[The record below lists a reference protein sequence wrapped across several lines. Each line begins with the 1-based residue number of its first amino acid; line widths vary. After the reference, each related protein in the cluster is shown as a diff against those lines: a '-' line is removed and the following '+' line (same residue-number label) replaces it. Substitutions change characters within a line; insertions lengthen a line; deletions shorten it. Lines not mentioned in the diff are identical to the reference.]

1 MNISQPIASAIGS
14 VDFDFLTPAE
24 IKAISVKKIDNPTTL
39 DPNSLR
45 PLPGGLYDPA
55 LGAWSDHI
63 CTTCN
68 LAQPHCPG
76 HVGHIDLPTPV
87 YHPVFMDQV
96 LRLLRAQCQYCFRFK
111 MRRADLNLV
120 ACKLRLLQYG
130 LIDAANY
137 VEDINNESTDIEL
150 EGDDADAD
158 DKNATVERIIR
169 LRETFTERELRGS
182 KITSADLRNGKHEG
196 ASEARR
202 IVLKNFLR
210 DMTKG
215 RICNTCQ
222 AISPSFR
229 KDRFVKIFEKP
240 LSAKDSIKM
249 AQTTMKRKDAIL
261 AIRQQKEA
269 AAKRKP
275 DYDSD
280 EGIADVDVRS
290 SDGEDT
296 MDHDE
301 INDANEE
308 DEEDEETDA
317 DELDENGDVVM
328 RDPSTKKS
336 AKTKKQSDN
345 DHQRYVTSTEVHAR
359 LQMLFEKEQDLM
371 TLVYNAR
378 PYGKKLPADNFF
390 LQTIL
395 VPPNK
400 FRPAAVKG
408 DGAMAEAEQNS
419 LYVQIL
425 NSCLRIAQLHKE
437 IQQGSISTSYRQRG
451 INDMFEASTQ
461 LQDCVNSL
469 IDRDRN
475 PIRGAAG
482 KRNEE
487 GIKQKLEKKEG
498 LFRKNMMGKRV
509 NYAAR
514 SVISPD
520 PNIETSEIGV
530 PPVFA
535 KKLTYPEPVTSHNFR
550 EMQQAVINGVDKWPG
565 AAAIENENGQI
576 VNLERKSVEE
586 RVALANQLLAPSS
599 HSYSGMKGKKVHRH
613 LGNGDVVL
621 MNRQPTLH
629 KPSIMGHRARVL
641 PGEKTIRMHY
651 ANCNTYNA
659 DFDGDEMNMHFPQN
673 ELARA
678 EALKIADTDHQYLSA
693 TAGKPLRGLIQ
704 DHLSVSVALCNKDTF
719 FDKGSY
725 HQLVYNA
732 LRPES
737 GHITAERLE
746 LLPPAIFKPARRW
759 TGKQV
764 ITTILKNIRP
774 VGCGDLWLTGKTS
787 IKDKPWGNFPEE
799 GEVLFNDGEFI
810 TGILDKSQLGPS
822 AGGFIHS
829 IHEIWGP
836 EAAARLLSCM
846 GRLLTRYLNM
856 RAFTCGMDDLR
867 LTPEGEKMR
876 KDVLKGADG
885 IGLKVAAN
893 HVSLGDQ
900 PDIHDTTPILLERL
914 EGVFRDGK
922 QQEDLERM
930 VNSSCGDLST
940 AITKT
945 CLPAGLTKQFPKN
958 QMQSMTISGAKGSPV
973 NANLISC
980 NLGQQTLEGRRVPI
994 MVSGK
999 TLPCFQPFE
1008 THIRAGGYI
1017 VQRFL
1022 TGIRPQEY
1030 YFHHMAGREGLIDTA
1045 VKTSRSGYLQR
1056 CLIKGME
1063 GLKVAYDTSVRDSDG
1078 SMVQFLYGEDG
1089 LDITKQKF
1097 LNDFGF
1103 VIHNQT
1109 SQVHQLGISERG
1121 WDQQVYESK
1130 EYAQK
1135 HQKRAVKQAKAA
1147 DPKGLDPI
1155 QAELNPNRHAFA
1167 TSEKFY
1173 QKVSDYIKTNKEGL
1187 IREKGDKSAKITASK
1202 SLVPRKYAE
1211 KIFHS
1216 KYLSS
1221 LVEPG
1226 EAVGIVAG
1234 QSVGEPSTQMTLN
1247 TFHLAGHSAKNVTL
1261 GIPRLR
1267 ELLMTASD
1275 HISTPSMT
1283 LLLHPE
1289 LSQENGEI
1297 FAKSISMLPLGH
1309 VMNEVTVKERA
1320 GRGVGHRLAKMFDV
1334 RMQFFPAKEYES
1346 TYAIKKADVMSAVE
1360 VKLLPLLARMVKKE
1374 IKAKEDKEH
1383 RAAVPEIGTKSGT
1396 VDVAPSGAER
1406 ARDEDEDEDDELDDD
1421 ATNDKQRANRA
1432 QAVSYGD
1439 NDDDDD
1445 AIQRRLA
1452 REASPEDEEEPED
1465 EGFGGS
1471 PHPSDEDD
1479 DDDDGAAHKD
1489 KRKDLNRSRE
1499 ARVKER
1505 TDVVSRFACD
1515 ESDGEWCDFTLEY
1528 EADMPKVLMLNM
1540 VQDAVKKALIQQI
1553 PGIRTCVYVADEEIA
1568 DIATGQKT
1576 KRNVI
1581 HTDGVNLEAM
1591 QKYGDFINPNNIKT
1605 NDVAAVLRMYGV
1617 EAARQSIIL
1626 ELFGV
1631 FDGHGISVDNRHLN
1645 LIGDYMT
1652 RNGGFTPFNRNGLKG
1667 NVSPFTKM
1675 SFETT
1680 LSFLK
1685 DAVLDGD
1692 WDDLNTPSGR
1702 IVMGRLGKIG
1712 TGAFDVLT
1720 KVHPKNGK
1728 NLLG

>member
-1 MNISQPIASAIGS
+1 MNISKPISSAIDS

-24 IKAISVKKIDNPTTL
+24 IRAISVKKIENPTTF
-39 DPNSLR
+39 DSLLN
-45 PLPGGLYDPA
+45 PIPAGLYDPA
-55 LGAWSDHI
+55 LGSWGDSI

-68 LAQPHCPG
+68 LPSPNCPG
-76 HVGHIDLPTPV
+76 HAGHIELPIPV
-87 YHPVFMDQV
+87 YHPVFLDQI
-96 LRLLRAQCQYCFRFK
+96 LRLLRAQCQYCFRFR

-120 ACKLRLLQYG
+120 ACKLRLLQVG
-130 LIDAANY
+130 LIEAANHLD
-137 VEDINNESTDIEL
+137 DIGPDSTDIEV
-150 EGDDADAD
+150 DDEEANNSSDEKDAVIN
-158 DKNATVERIIR
+158 KIIR
-169 LRETFTERELRGS
+169 MRETYTKRELRNHQIAAS
-182 KITSADLRNGKHEG
+182 DIRYGKHEG

-202 IVLKNFLR
+202 QVIKDFLR
-210 DMTKG
+210 DITKG
-215 RICNTCQ
+215 RVCNTCS

-240 LSAKDSIKM
+240 LSNKDLAKM
-249 AQTTMKRKDAIL
+249 AQGKHKRKDAMV
-261 AIRQQKEA
+261 IRQRARAE
-269 AAKRKP
+269 AAKRKH

-280 EGIADVDVRS
+280 EGIADVDLPS
-290 SDGEDT
+290 SDNGEDED
-296 MDHDE
+296 DHDTE
-301 INDANEE
+301 EE
-308 DEEDEETDA
+308 DEGSGE
-317 DELDENGDVVM
+317 ELDENGDVVM
-328 RDPSTKKS
+328 AGAGANKSRKKP
-336 AKTKKQSDN
+336 DN
-345 DHQRYVTSTEVHAR
+345 DKASQRYVSSTEVHAR
-359 LQMLFEKEQDLM
+359 LQLLFEKEQEILS
-371 TLVYNAR
+371 LVYNSR
-378 PYGKKLPADNFF
+378 PNGKRLPADNFF
-390 LQTIL
+390 LQTVL
-395 VPPNK
+395 VPPNRY
-400 FRPAAVKG
+400 RPEAKQG
-408 DGAMAEAEQNS
+408 DGAIAEAQQNS
-419 LYVQIL
+419 LYKQIL
-425 NSCLRIAQLHKE
+425 NACARIAELHKE
-437 IQQGSISTSYRQRG
+437 ISRGSNPDAPVSARKHG
-451 INDMFEASTQ
+451 ITEMYEACVQ
-461 LQDCVNSL
+461 LQDSVNSL

-482 KRNEE
+482 KRNED

-565 AAAIENENGQI
+565 AAAIENENGQV
-576 VNLERKSVEE
+576 VNLKNKSVED

-599 HSYSGMKGKKVHRH
+599 HNYTGMGGKKVHRH

-673 ELARA
+673 ELARV

-704 DHLSVSVALCNKDTF
+704 DHLSVSVSLCNKDTF
-719 FDKGSY
+719 FDKGAY
-725 HQLVYNA
+725 HQLVYSA

-737 GHITAERLE
+737 GHISSERLE
-746 LLPPAIFKPARRW
+746 LLPPAILKPVKRW

-764 ITTILKNIRP
+764 ITTILKNMRP
-774 VGCGDLWLTGKTS
+774 VGCGDLWLTGLTS
-787 IKDKPWGNFPEE
+787 IKKDPWGKFKEE
-799 GEVLFNDGEFI
+799 GEVLFMDGELI

-822 AGGFIHS
+822 AGGFIHA
-829 IHEIWGP
+829 IHETWGP
-836 EAAARLLSCM
+836 EVAARLLSSM

-867 LTPEGEKMR
+867 LT
-876 KDVLKGADG
+876 ADG
-885 IGLKVAAN
+885 ERKRKEVLAGAGHIGLEAAAK
-893 HVSLGDQ
+893 HVSLGDR
-900 PDIHDTTPILLERL
+900 PDIGSTSPVLLERL
-914 EGVFRDGK
+914 EGVFRDGSK
-922 QQEDLERM
+922 QEDLELM
-930 VNSSCGDLST
+930 VNAGCHQLSSEVT
-940 AITKT
+940 RA
-945 CLPAGLTKQFPKN
+945 CLPVGLEKQFPKN
-958 QMQSMTISGAKGSPV
+958 HMQLMTISGAKGSPV

-980 NLGQQTLEGRRVPI
+980 NLGQQVLEGRRVPI

-999 TLPCFQPFE
+999 TLPCFRPFE

-1017 VQRFL
+1017 VNRFL

-1063 GLKVAYDTSVRDSDG
+1063 GLRVSYDTSVRDSDG

-1089 LDITKQKF
+1089 LDITKQKY
-1097 LNDFGF
+1097 LNDFEF
-1103 VIHNQT
+1103 VLRNQT
-1109 SQVHQLGISERG
+1109 SEVHQLGIAERG
-1121 WDQQVYESK
+1121 WDQEVYESK
-1130 EYAQK
+1130 DYAQK
-1135 HQKRAVKQAKAA
+1135 YQKRATKQASAN

-1155 QAELNPNRHAFA
+1155 QAELNPNRHAFS

-1173 QKVSDYIKTNKEGL
+1173 KKVTDYVKKNQHGL
-1187 IREKGDKSAKITASK
+1187 IKEKGEKVNKFASK
-1202 SLVPRKYAE
+1202 VVVPRKYAE

-1267 ELLMTASD
+1267 EILMTASD

-1289 LSQENGEI
+1289 LSEAEGET
-1297 FAKSISMLPLGH
+1297 FAKAISVLPIAH
-1309 VMNEVTVKERA
+1309 VLDQVTVKERV
-1320 GRGVGHRLAKMFDV
+1320 GRGVGYRLAKMFDV
-1334 RMQFFPAKEYES
+1334 RLEFFSAEEYKK
-1346 TYAIKKADVMSAVE
+1346 TYAITTSDVLRTVE
-1360 VKLLPLLARMVKKE
+1360 IKLLPLLERLVKKE
-1374 IKAKEDKEH
+1374 IKAKQEKES
-1383 RAAVPEIGTKSGT
+1383 AALPEVGAKTGVVET
-1396 VDVAPSGAER
+1396 APANPESMP
-1406 ARDEDEDEDDELDDD
+1406 RDEDDDDDDEDGDGD
-1421 ATNDKQRANRA
+1421 ATNAKQRANRS
-1432 QAVSYGD
+1432 QAVSYGA
-1439 NDDDDD
+1439 NDDEDDE
-1445 AIQRRLA
+1445 IQKRLE
-1452 REASPEDEEEPED
+1452 REASPEDDEEHED

-1471 PHPSDEDD
+1471 PPPSGDEDD
-1479 DDDDGAAHKD
+1479 GTDPDDKTTGRDV
-1489 KRKDLNRSRE
+1489 NRSRE
-1499 ARVKER
+1499 GRVKDR
-1505 TDVVSRFACD
+1505 TPVVSRFECD
-1515 ESDGEWCDFTLEY
+1515 EAQGEWVDFTLEY
-1528 EADMPKVLMLNM
+1528 DSNIPKVLMLSI
-1540 VQDAVKKALIQQI
+1540 VQEAVRKALIQQI
-1553 PGIRTCVYVADEEIA
+1553 PGIRSCVYVADEKVRDA
-1568 DIATGQKT
+1568 RTGEEVS
-1576 KRNVI
+1576 RAVI

-1591 QKYGDFINPNNIKT
+1591 QKYGDFIDPNSIKT
-1605 NDVAAVLRMYGV
+1605 NDIASVLRVYGV

-1626 ELFGV
+1626 ELGGV
-1631 FDGHGISVDNRHLN
+1631 FEGHSISVDKRHLN

-1685 DAVLDGD
+1685 DALLDGD
-1692 WDDLNTPSGR
+1692 WDDLATPSGR

-1720 KVHPKNGK
+1720 KLHVTSKMGS
-1728 NLLG
+1728 

>member
-1 MNISQPIASAIGS
+1 MNISQPISSNIDS

-24 IKAISVKKIDNPTTL
+24 IKAISVKRIENPTTF
-39 DPNSLR
+39 DSLLN
-45 PLPGGLYDPA
+45 PVPGGLYDPA
-55 LGAWSDHI
+55 LGAWGDQI

-68 LAQPHCPG
+68 LAQPNCPG
-76 HVGHIDLPTPV
+76 HVGHIDLPVPV
-87 YHPVFMDQV
+87 YHPVFMDQI
-96 LRLLRAQCQYCFRFK
+96 LRLLRAQCQYCFRFR
-111 MRRADLNLV
+111 MSRTDLSLV
-120 ACKLRLLQYG
+120 ACKLRLLQFG

-137 VEDINNESTDIEL
+137 LDDITPESTDIEL
-150 EGDDADAD
+150 DDENQSDGEEGSAAD
-158 DKNATVERIIR
+158 KLVR
-169 LRETFTERELRGS
+169 LRESYTQTTLKRHRLGTAQIR
-182 KITSADLRNGKHEG
+182 KGKHEG

-202 IVLKNFLR
+202 QVLKDFFK

-215 RICNTCQ
+215 RGCATCQ

-240 LSAKDSIKM
+240 LSAKDQAKM
-249 AQTTMKRKDAIL
+249 ALRNMEHKDAL
-261 AIRQQKEA
+261 AIRRRPKA
-269 AAKRKP
+269 DSAKKR
-275 DYDSD
+275 SFETD
-280 EGIADVDVRS
+280 EGIADIDLAS
-290 SDGEDT
+290 SEEEAGQE
-296 MDHDE
+296 
-301 INDANEE
+301 NNE
-308 DEEDEETDA
+308 DEEGEDEGEG
-317 DELDENGDVVM
+317 DELDENGDVIM
-328 RDPSTKKS
+328 SGADGATKKS
-336 AKTKKQSDN
+336 SKSKKDAAAKAP
-345 DHQRYVTSTEVHAR
+345 QRYVNSMEVQAR
-359 LQMLFEKEQDLM
+359 LQLLFEKEQAIM
-371 TLVYNAR
+371 SLVYNSR
-378 PYGKKLPADNFF
+378 PLGKKLPADNFF
-390 LQTIL
+390 IQTVL

-400 FRPAAVKG
+400 YRPEARQG
-408 DGAMAEAEQNS
+408 DGAIAEAQQNS
-419 LYVQIL
+419 LYKQIL
-425 NSCLRIAQLHKE
+425 ASCAKIAQIHNE
-437 IQQGSISTSYRQRG
+437 ISQHGADPDSTARKRDISE
-451 INDMFEASTQ
+451 MHEACVQ

-482 KRNEE
+482 KRNED

-576 VNLERKSVEE
+576 INLKNKSVED

-599 HSYSGMKGKKVHRH
+599 PEFAGMKGKKVHRH

-678 EALKIADTDHQYLSA
+678 EALQIADTDHQYLSA

-719 FDKGSY
+719 FDKGAY

-737 GHITAERLE
+737 GHIATERLE
-746 LLPPAIFKPARRW
+746 LVPPAILKPAKRW

-764 ITTILKNIRP
+764 ITTILKNMKP
-774 VGCGDLWLTGKTS
+774 AGAGDLWLAGKS
-787 IKDKPWGNFPEE
+787 QVKASAWGKFVEE
-799 GEVLFNDGEFI
+799 GDVLFNDGEFI
-810 TGILDKSQLGPS
+810 SGILDKSQLGPS
-822 AGGFIHS
+822 SGGFIHS

-836 EAAARLLSCM
+836 EVASKLLSCL

-856 RAFTCGMDDLR
+856 RAFSCGMDDLR
-867 LTPEGEKMR
+867 LTPEGEKIR
-876 KDVLKGADG
+876 KQKLQTAST
-885 IGLKVAAN
+885 IGLEVAAKY
-893 HVSLGDQ
+893 VSLGDR
-900 PDIHDTTPILLERL
+900 PDITSTDNLLLERL
-914 EGVFRDGK
+914 EEVMRDDSK
-922 QQEDLERM
+922 QEDLDRM
-930 VNSSCGDLST
+930 MNARSGDLSGDVST
-940 AITKT
+940 SI
-945 CLPAGLTKQFPKN
+945 LPSGLEKQFPKN
-958 QMQSMTISGAKGSPV
+958 QMQSMTTSGAKGSSV
-973 NANLISC
+973 NANLISS
-980 NLGQQTLEGRRVPI
+980 NLGQQVLEGRRVPL

-999 TLPCFQPFE
+999 SLPCFRPFE
-1008 THIRAGGYI
+1008 TSVRAGGYI

-1063 GLKVAYDTSVRDSDG
+1063 GLKVGYDSSVRDADG

-1089 LDITKQKF
+1089 IDITKQKY
-1097 LNDFGF
+1097 LNEFGF
-1103 VIHNQT
+1103 VLRNQT
-1109 SQVHQLGISERG
+1109 SQVDRLGIAERG
-1121 WDQQVYESK
+1121 WDQDIYESK
-1130 EYAQK
+1130 DFAQK
-1135 HQKRAVKQAKAA
+1135 YQKKAVKHAKAN

-1155 QAELNPNRHAFA
+1155 FTELNPGRHAFA

-1173 QKVSDYIKTNKEGL
+1173 ENVSNYIKSNEDGL
-1187 IREKGDKSAKITASK
+1187 IKEKGDKK
-1202 SLVPRKYAE
+1202 SGAALIPRKYAE

-1267 ELLMTASD
+1267 EVLMTASD

-1283 LLLHPE
+1283 LILNEE
-1289 LSQENGEI
+1289 LSEADGET
-1297 FAKSISMLPLGH
+1297 FAKAISILPLSH
-1309 VMNEVTVKERA
+1309 VLSQATVKERV
-1320 GRGVGHRLAKMFDV
+1320 GKGIGHRLAKMFDIHLE
-1334 RMQFFPAKEYES
+1334 FFPSDEYTK
-1346 TYAIKKADVMSAVE
+1346 TYAIGVSDV
-1360 VKLLPLLARMVKKE
+1360 LNTLE
-1374 IKAKEDKEH
+1374 IKFLPKLEQFIAREFKLKEH
-1383 RAAVPEIGTKSGT
+1383 AESAAVPEVGVKSGT
-1396 VDVAPSGAER
+1396 VEMASANADAAAG
-1406 ARDEDEDEDDELDDD
+1406 DEDDDDDDDDDGD
-1421 ATNDKQRANRA
+1421 ATNAKQRANRA
-1432 QAVSYGD
+1432 QAVSYGA
-1439 NDDDDD
+1439 NDDEDDE
-1445 AIQRRLA
+1445 IQRRME
-1452 REASPEDEEEPED
+1452 REASPEDAEEPED

-1471 PHPSDEDD
+1471 PPPSSDDEDEGSSKKKG
-1479 DDDDGAAHKD
+1479 GA
-1489 KRKDLNRSRE
+1489 E
-1499 ARVKER
+1499 ARESRIKER
-1505 TDVVSRFACD
+1505 VPAVSRFECD
-1515 ESDGEWCDFTLEY
+1515 EEKGEWCDFTLEY
-1528 EADMPKVLMLNM
+1528 DSNSPKLLMLSILQN
-1540 VQDAVKKALIQQI
+1540 AVKKTLIQQI
-1553 PGIRTCVYVADEEIA
+1553 EGIRSCTFVTDEEVK
-1568 DIATGQKT
+1568 DERTGKKE
-1576 KRNVI
+1576 KRAVV
-1581 HTDGVNLEAM
+1581 HTDGVNLRAM
-1591 QKYGDFINPNNIKT
+1591 QKYGDFINPNRIQT
-1605 NDVAAVLRMYGV
+1605 NDIASVLRVYGV
-1617 EAARQSIIL
+1617 EAARSSIIR
-1626 ELFGV
+1626 ELSGV
-1631 FDGHGISVDNRHLN
+1631 FEGHGISVDNRHLN

-1652 RNGGFTPFNRNGLKG
+1652 RNGSFTPFNRNGLKG

-1692 WDDLNTPSGR
+1692 WDDLSTPSSR
-1702 IVMGRLGKIG
+1702 IVIGRLGKIG

-1720 KVHPKNGK
+1720 RAHPKNTK
-1728 NLLG
+1728 NQLA

>member
-1 MNISQPIASAIGS
+1 
-14 VDFDFLTPAE
+14 
-24 IKAISVKKIDNPTTL
+24 
-39 DPNSLR
+39 
-45 PLPGGLYDPA
+45 
-55 LGAWSDHI
+55 
-63 CTTCN
+63 
-68 LAQPHCPG
+68 
-76 HVGHIDLPTPV
+76 
-87 YHPVFMDQV
+87 
-96 LRLLRAQCQYCFRFK
+96 
-111 MRRADLNLV
+111 MRKADLNLV
-120 ACKLRLLQYG
+120 ICKLRLLQIG
-130 LIDAANY
+130 LIDSANHLD
-137 VEDINNESTDIEL
+137 DIGPDSTDIDV
-150 EGDDADAD
+150 DDADAD
-158 DKNATVERIIR
+158 ADADASSNEKNAVLDKVVRMRDAYTK
-169 LRETFTERELRGS
+169 RELRNHRIEAS
-182 KITSADLRNGKHEG
+182 DIRYGKHEG

-202 IVLKNFLR
+202 QVIKEFMR

-215 RICNTCQ
+215 KSCSACN

-240 LSAKDSIKM
+240 LSNKELAKM
-249 AQTTMKRKDAIL
+249 AQRSHKRKDAIV
-261 AIRQQKEA
+261 IRQRTRA
-269 AAKRKP
+269 GAAKQKP

-280 EGIADVDVRS
+280 EGIADVDLPS
-290 SDGEDT
+290 SGSEEEYEQDEDDEGSGE
-296 MDHDE
+296 
-301 INDANEE
+301 
-308 DEEDEETDA
+308 
-317 DELDENGDVVM
+317 ELDENGDVVM
-328 RDPSTKKS
+328 AD
-336 AKTKKQSDN
+336 ADANKTKKKPDGSKGT
-345 DHQRYVTSTEVHAR
+345 QRYVSSTEVHAR
-359 LQMLFEKEQDLM
+359 LQLLFEKEQEILS
-371 TLVYNAR
+371 LVYNSR
-378 PYGKKLPADNFF
+378 PNGKKLPADNFF
-390 LQTIL
+390 LQTVL
-395 VPPNK
+395 VPPNRY
-400 FRPAAVKG
+400 RPEAKQG
-408 DGAMAEAEQNS
+408 DGAIAEAQQNS
-419 LYVQIL
+419 LYKQIL
-425 NSCLRIAQLHKE
+425 NACARIAELHKE
-437 IQQGSISTSYRQRG
+437 ISQGADPNAPTLTRKRG
-451 INDMFEASTQ
+451 ITEMYEACVQ
-461 LQDCVNSL
+461 LQDSVNSL

-482 KRNEE
+482 KRNED

-576 VNLERKSVEE
+576 INLQNKSVED

-599 HSYSGMKGKKVHRH
+599 HNYTGMGGKKVHRH

-673 ELARA
+673 ELARV
-678 EALKIADTDHQYLSA
+678 ESLKIADTDHQYLSA

-704 DHLSVSVALCNKDTF
+704 DHLSVSVSLCNKDTF
-719 FDKGSY
+719 FDKGAY
-725 HQLVYNA
+725 HQLVYSA

-737 GHITAERLE
+737 GHISSERLE
-746 LLPPAIFKPARRW
+746 LLPPAVFKPVRRW

-774 VGCGDLWLTGKTS
+774 AGCGDLWLTGSTS
-787 IKDKPWGNFPEE
+787 IKKDPWGKFKEE
-799 GEVLFNDGEFI
+799 GEVLFIDGELI

-822 AGGFIHS
+822 AGGFIHA
-829 IHEIWGP
+829 IHETWGA
-836 EAAARLLSCM
+836 EVAARLLSCM

-867 LTPEGEKMR
+867 LTPEGEKKR
-876 KDVLKGADG
+876 KEVLVGAG
-885 IGLKVAAN
+885 HIGLQAAAQ
-893 HVSLGDQ
+893 HVSLGDR
-900 PDIHDTTPILLERL
+900 PDIESTSAILLERL
-914 EGVFRDGK
+914 EGVFRDGSK
-922 QQEDLERM
+922 QEDLELM
-930 VNSSCGDLST
+930 VNAGCHKLSSEVT
-940 AITKT
+940 RA
-945 CLPAGLTKQFPKN
+945 CLPAGLEKQFPKN
-958 QMQSMTISGAKGSPV
+958 HMQLMTISGAKGSPV

-980 NLGQQTLEGRRVPI
+980 NLGQQVLEGRRVPI

-999 TLPCFQPFE
+999 TLPCFRPFE

-1017 VQRFL
+1017 VNRFL

-1063 GLKVAYDTSVRDSDG
+1063 GLRVAYDTSVRDSDG

-1089 LDITKQKF
+1089 LDITKQKY
-1097 LNDFGF
+1097 LNDFEF
-1103 VIHNQT
+1103 VLRNQT
-1109 SQVHQLGISERG
+1109 SQVHQLGIAERG
-1121 WDQQVYESK
+1121 WDQEVYESK
-1130 EYAQK
+1130 DYAQK
-1135 HQKRAVKQAKAA
+1135 YQKKAVKQARAN
-1147 DPKGLDPI
+1147 DPNSLDPI

-1173 QKVSDYIKTNKEGL
+1173 QRVTDYIKNNKHGL
-1187 IREKGDKSAKITASK
+1187 IKEKGDKGSKLASNVV
-1202 SLVPRKYAE
+1202 VPRKYAE

-1267 ELLMTASD
+1267 EILMTASD
-1275 HISTPSMT
+1275 RISTPSMT

-1289 LSQENGEI
+1289 LSEAEGET
-1297 FAKSISMLPLGH
+1297 FAKAISVLPISH
-1309 VMNEVTVKERA
+1309 VLNQVTVKERV
-1320 GRGVGHRLAKMFDV
+1320 GKGVGYRLAKMFDV
-1334 RMQFFPAKEYES
+1334 RLEFFPSEAYKK
-1346 TYAIKKADVMSAVE
+1346 TYAITTFDVLNAVE
-1360 VKLLPLLARMVKKE
+1360 IKLLPVLERLVKKE
-1374 IKAKEDKEH
+1374 IKAKQDKES
-1383 RAAVPEIGTKSGT
+1383 AAVPEIGVKAGVVET
-1396 VDVAPSGAER
+1396 VSANPESIP
-1406 ARDEDEDEDDELDDD
+1406 RDEDDDDDDEDGDGDGD
-1421 ATNDKQRANRA
+1421 ATNAKQRANRS
-1432 QAVSYGD
+1432 QAVSYGA
-1439 NDDDDD
+1439 NDDEDDE
-1445 AIQRRLA
+1445 IQKRLE
-1452 REASPEDEEEPED
+1452 REASPEDEEEHED

-1471 PHPSDEDD
+1471 PPPSGDEDESTEA
-1479 DDDDGAAHKD
+1479 GSKSTQ
-1489 KRKDLNRSRE
+1489 KVVNRSRE
-1499 ARVKER
+1499 TRVKER
-1505 TDVVSRFACD
+1505 TPAVSRFECD
-1515 ESDGEWCDFTLEY
+1515 ENRGEWCDFTLEY
-1528 EADMPKVLMLNM
+1528 DSNIPKVLMLSI
-1540 VQDAVKKALIQQI
+1540 VQEAVRKALIQQI
-1553 PGIRTCVYVADEEIA
+1553 PGIRSCVYVPNEKVRDVRTGEEVSKA
-1568 DIATGQKT
+1568 
-1576 KRNVI
+1576 VI
-1581 HTDGVNLEAM
+1581 HTEGVNLEAM
-1591 QKYGDFINPNNIKT
+1591 QKYGDFIDPNSIKT
-1605 NDVAAVLRMYGV
+1605 NDIASVLRVYGV

-1626 ELFGV
+1626 ELGGV
-1631 FDGHGISVDNRHLN
+1631 FEGHSISVDKRHLN

-1685 DAVLDGD
+1685 DALLDGD
-1692 WDDLNTPSGR
+1692 WDDLTTPSGR

-1720 KVHPKNGK
+1720 KLHVSNS
-1728 NLLG
+1728 NNTA

>member
-1 MNISQPIASAIGS
+1 MNISQPISSTIDS

-24 IKAISVKKIDNPTTL
+24 IKSISVKRIENPTTF
-39 DPNSLR
+39 DSLLN
-45 PLPGGLYDPA
+45 PVPGGLYDPA
-55 LGAWSDHI
+55 LGAWGDSV

-68 LAQPHCPG
+68 LGQPNCPG
-76 HVGHIDLPTPV
+76 HVGHIDLPVPI
-87 YHPVFMDQV
+87 YHPVFMDQI
-96 LRLLRAQCQYCFRFK
+96 LRLLRAQCQYCFRFR
-111 MRRADLNLV
+111 MRRADLSLV
-120 ACKLRLLQYG
+120 ACKLRLLQFG

-137 VEDINNESTDIEL
+137 LDDITPETTHIQVDDEELSEGEETSLIDKVIRMREVYTQTTLKKHRLGTADIR
-150 EGDDADAD
+150 
-158 DKNATVERIIR
+158 K
-169 LRETFTERELRGS
+169 
-182 KITSADLRNGKHEG
+182 GKHEG

-202 IVLKNFLR
+202 EVLKNFFR

-215 RICNTCQ
+215 RACGTCN

-240 LSAKDSIKM
+240 LSSKDQAKM
-249 AQTTMKRKDAIL
+249 AQGKFQLKDALAIKRKLKADP
-261 AIRQQKEA
+261 
-269 AAKRKP
+269 AKKRS
-275 DYDSD
+275 YDTD
-280 EGIADVDVRS
+280 EGIADIDLPS
-290 SDGEDT
+290 SEGE
-296 MDHDE
+296 E
-301 INDANEE
+301 QESNG
-308 DEEDEETDA
+308 DEEGEGE
-317 DELDENGDVVM
+317 ELDENGDVIMSEGGAAV
-328 RDPSTKKS
+328 KS
-336 AKTKKQSDN
+336 SKIGKDATAKPP
-345 DHQRYVTSTEVHAR
+345 QRYVNSMEVQAR
-359 LQMLFEKEQDLM
+359 LQLLFEKEQDIM
-371 TLVYNAR
+371 GLVYNSR
-378 PYGKKLPADNFF
+378 PLGKKLPADNFF

-400 FRPAAVKG
+400 FRPEARQG
-408 DGAMAEAEQNS
+408 DGAIAEAQQNS
-419 LYVQIL
+419 LYKQIL
-425 NSCLRIAQLHKE
+425 ASCARIAQIHME
-437 IQQGSISTSYRQRG
+437 ISQHGDDPNSITRRRDISE
-451 INDMFEASTQ
+451 MHEACVQ
-461 LQDCVNSL
+461 LQDSVNSL

-482 KRNEE
+482 KRNED

-576 VNLERKSVEE
+576 INLKNKSVED
-586 RVALANQLLAPSS
+586 RVALANQLLAPTSND
-599 HSYSGMKGKKVHRH
+599 YAGMKGKKVHRH

-704 DHLSVSVALCNKDTF
+704 DHLSISVALCNKDTF
-719 FDKGSY
+719 FDKGAY
-725 HQLVYNA
+725 HQLIYSA

-737 GHITAERLE
+737 GHIASERLE
-746 LLPPAIFKPARRW
+746 LVPPAVLKPVKRW

-764 ITTILKNIRP
+764 ITTILKNMKP
-774 VGCGDLWLTGKTS
+774 AGCGDLWLAGKSS
-787 IKDKPWGNFPEE
+787 IKPKAWGNFVEE
-799 GEVLFNDGEFI
+799 GDVLFSDGEFI
-810 TGILDKSQLGPS
+810 SGILDKSQLGPS

-836 EAAARLLSCM
+836 ETAAKLLSCL
-846 GRLLTRYLNM
+846 GRLLTRFLNM
-856 RAFTCGMDDLR
+856 RAFSCGMDDLR
-867 LTPEGEKMR
+867 LTSEGERDR
-876 KDVLKGADG
+876 KEKLQGANN
-885 IGLKVAAN
+885 IGLEVAAKF
-893 HVSLGDQ
+893 VSLGDR
-900 PDIHDTTPILLERL
+900 PDVTSTDSILLERL
-914 EGVFRDGK
+914 EEVMRDDSK
-922 QQEDLERM
+922 QEDLDHVMNARSGM
-930 VNSSCGDLST
+930 LSSEITT
-940 AITKT
+940 A
-945 CLPAGLTKQFPKN
+945 CLPSGLEKQFPKN
-958 QMQSMTISGAKGSPV
+958 QMQSMTTSGAKGSGV

-980 NLGQQTLEGRRVPI
+980 NLGQQVLEGRRVPL

-999 TLPCFQPFE
+999 SLPCFRPFE
-1008 THIRAGGYI
+1008 TNVRAGGYI
-1017 VQRFL
+1017 VNRFL

-1063 GLKVAYDTSVRDSDG
+1063 GLKVSYDSSVRDADG
-1078 SMVQFLYGEDG
+1078 SMIQFLYGEDG
-1089 LDITKQKF
+1089 LDITKQKY
-1097 LNDFGF
+1097 LVDFNF
-1103 VIHNQT
+1103 VLRNQT
-1109 SQVHQLGISERG
+1109 SQVDRLGIAERG
-1121 WDQQVYESK
+1121 WDQEIYESK
-1130 EYAQK
+1130 DFAQK
-1135 HQKRAVKQAKAA
+1135 YLKRAVKQAKAD

-1155 QAELNPNRHAFA
+1155 QTELNPNRHAFA

-1173 QKVSDYIKTNKEGL
+1173 QKVSEYIKSNKDGL
-1187 IREKGDKSAKITASK
+1187 IKGKGEKNSITSASVLI
-1202 SLVPRKYAE
+1202 PRKYAE

-1221 LVEPG
+1221 LLEPG

-1267 ELLMTASD
+1267 EILMTASD
-1275 HISTPSMT
+1275 RISTPSMT
-1283 LLLHPE
+1283 LVLNEE
-1289 LSQENGEI
+1289 LSEADGER
-1297 FAKSISMLPLGH
+1297 FAKAISILPLSH
-1309 VMNEVTVKERA
+1309 VLDKATVKER
-1320 GRGVGHRLAKMFDV
+1320 VGKGIGYRLAKMFDIHLK
-1334 RMQFFPAKEYES
+1334 FFPSEEYS
-1346 TYAIKKADVMSAVE
+1346 KTYAIGIPDVLDTLE
-1360 VKLLPLLARMVKKE
+1360 VKFLPQLERMVKKE
-1374 IKAKEDKEH
+1374 IKEKVNREGGS
-1383 RAAVPEIGTKSGT
+1383 VPEVGVKAGVVEMAS
-1396 VDVAPSGAER
+1396 ANSGAVT
-1406 ARDEDEDEDDELDDD
+1406 RDEDEDDDDEDDDDD
-1421 ATNDKQRANRA
+1421 ATNVKQRANRE
-1432 QAVSYGD
+1432 QAVSYGA
-1439 NDDDDD
+1439 NDDEDDE
-1445 AIQRRLA
+1445 IQKRME
-1452 REASPEDEEEPED
+1452 REASPEDEEPED
-1465 EGFGGS
+1465 EGIGGS
-1471 PHPSDEDD
+1471 PPPPNDDGDEDE
-1479 DDDDGAAHKD
+1479 DG
-1489 KRKDLNRSRE
+1489 NERE
-1499 ARVKER
+1499 NGVNSGREGRVKER
-1505 TDVVSRFACD
+1505 TPVVSRFECD
-1515 ESDGEWCDFTLEY
+1515 ERKGEWCDFTLEY
-1528 EADMPKVLMLNM
+1528 DSNIPKILMLSI
-1540 VQDAVKKALIQQI
+1540 VQEAVRKTLIQQI
-1553 PGIRTCVYVADEEIA
+1553 PGIRSCTFVNEEKVR
-1568 DIATGQKT
+1568 DLRTGVEEA
-1576 KRNVI
+1576 RAVI
-1581 HTDGVNLEAM
+1581 HTSGVNLQAM
-1591 QKYGDFINPNNIKT
+1591 HKYGDFINPNRIQT
-1605 NDVAAVLRMYGV
+1605 NDIAAVLQVYGV
-1617 EAARQSIIL
+1617 EAARTNIIS
-1626 ELFGV
+1626 ELSGV
-1631 FDGHGISVDNRHLN
+1631 FEGHGISVDNRHLN

-1692 WDDLNTPSGR
+1692 WDDLSTPSSR

-1720 KVHPKNGK
+1720 RAHPKNGK
-1728 NLLG
+1728 NYLS

>member
-1 MNISQPIASAIGS
+1 MNISQPISSAIDS

-24 IKAISVKKIDNPTTL
+24 IRAISVKKIENPTTF
-39 DPNSLR
+39 DSLLN
-45 PLPGGLYDPA
+45 PIPGGLYDPA
-55 LGAWSDHI
+55 LGSWGDST

-68 LAQPHCPG
+68 LPQPNCPG
-76 HVGHIDLPTPV
+76 HPGHIELPIPV
-87 YHPVFMDQV
+87 YHPVFMDQI
-96 LRLLRAQCQYCFRFK
+96 LRLLRAQCQYCFRFR
-111 MRRADLNLV
+111 MRRADLNLIV
-120 ACKLRLLQYG
+120 CKLRLLQFG
-130 LIDAANY
+130 LIDAANHID
-137 VEDINNESTDIEL
+137 DISPETTDIEV
-150 EGDDADAD
+150 EDEDMSSDEKNSVI
-158 DKNATVERIIR
+158 DKVVRMREAYTRRELKNCRIATVDI
-169 LRETFTERELRGS
+169 
-182 KITSADLRNGKHEG
+182 KKGKHEG

-202 IVLKNFLR
+202 QVLKEFMR

-215 RICNTCQ
+215 RVCNTCN

-240 LSAKDSIKM
+240 LSNKDLAKM
-249 AQTTMKRKDAIL
+249 AQGRHKRKDAIL
-261 AIRQQKEA
+261 VRQKA
-269 AAKRKP
+269 KADASKRKP

-280 EGIADVDVRS
+280 EGIADVDLPS
-290 SDGEDT
+290 SEGEE
-296 MDHDE
+296 HDSQ
-301 INDANEE
+301 E
-308 DEEDEETDA
+308 DEEDEGSGE
-317 DELDENGDVVM
+317 ELDENGDVVM
-328 RDPSTKKS
+328 ADASTKT
-336 AKTKKQSDN
+336 TKKRQDN
-345 DHQRYVTSTEVHAR
+345 SKSNARYVSSTEVHAR
-359 LQMLFEKEQDLM
+359 LQLLFEKEQEILA
-371 TLVYNAR
+371 LVYNSM
-378 PYGKKLPADNFF
+378 PNGKKLPADNFF

-400 FRPAAVKG
+400 FRPEARQG
-408 DGAMAEAEQNS
+408 DGAIAEAQQNS
-419 LYVQIL
+419 LYKQIL
-425 NSCLRIAQLHKE
+425 NACAQIALIHKE
-437 IQQGSISTSYRQRG
+437 MSQTADS
-451 INDMFEASTQ
+451 NASTPARKREMTEMYEACCR
-461 LQDCVNSL
+461 LQDAVNSL
-469 IDRDRN
+469 IDKDRN
-475 PIRGAAG
+475 PIGGRAG
-482 KRNEE
+482 MRNED

-509 NYAAR
+509 NFAAR

-550 EMQQAVINGVDKWPG
+550 EMQQAVINGIDKWPG

-576 VNLERKSVEE
+576 INLKNKSVED

-599 HSYSGMKGKKVHRH
+599 HHYSRLGGKKVHRH

-673 ELARA
+673 ELARV
-678 EALKIADTDHQYLSA
+678 EALQIADTDHQYLSA

-719 FDKGSY
+719 FDKSA
-725 HQLVYNA
+725 YNELIYSA

-737 GHITAERLE
+737 GHIVSERLE
-746 LLPPAIFKPARRW
+746 LVPPAVFKPVKRW

-764 ITTILKNIRP
+764 ITTILKNIKP
-774 VGCGDLWLTGKTS
+774 AGCGDLWMTGKTS
-787 IKDKPWGNFPEE
+787 IKKDPWGKFKEE
-799 GEVLFNDGEFI
+799 GDVLFDDGEFI

-836 EAAARLLSCM
+836 ESAARLLSCM
-846 GRLLTRYLNM
+846 GRLLTRFLNM
-856 RAFTCGMDDLR
+856 RAFTCGMDDLL
-867 LTPEGEKMR
+867 LTPEGEKKR
-876 KDVLKGADG
+876 KEVLQDADR
-885 IGLKVAAN
+885 IGLEVSAK
-893 HVSLGDQ
+893 HVSLGDRS
-900 PDIHDTTPILLERL
+900 DIDRTTPILLERL
-914 EGVFRDGK
+914 EEVFRDGSK
-922 QQEDLERM
+922 QEDLEHM
-930 VNSSCGDLST
+930 VNAGAQQLSSKVT
-940 AITKT
+940 QA
-945 CLPAGLTKQFPKN
+945 CLPAGLVKQFPKN
-958 QMQSMTISGAKGSPV
+958 HMQSMTISGAKGSPV

-980 NLGQQTLEGRRVPI
+980 NLGQQTLEGRRVPV

-999 TLPCFQPFE
+999 TLPCFRPFE

-1017 VQRFL
+1017 VNRFL

-1063 GLKVAYDTSVRDSDG
+1063 GLKVSYDTSVRDSDG

-1089 LDITKQKF
+1089 LDITKQKY
-1097 LNDFGF
+1097 LVDFEF
-1103 VIHNQT
+1103 VLRNQT
-1109 SQVHQLGISERG
+1109 SEVNRLGIAERG
-1121 WDQQVYESK
+1121 WDQDVYESK
-1130 EYAQK
+1130 DYAQK
-1135 HQKRAVKQAKAA
+1135 YQKRAIKQSAA
-1147 DPKGLDPI
+1147 NDPKGLDPI
-1155 QAELNPNRHAFA
+1155 LTELNPNRHAFA

-1173 QKVSDYIKTNKEGL
+1173 QKVTDYIKKNEHGL
-1187 IREKGDKSAKITASK
+1187 IKEKGDKSNKTISK
-1202 SLVPRKYAE
+1202 TVVPRKYAE

-1216 KYLSS
+1216 KYLNS

-1267 ELLMTASD
+1267 EILMTASD

-1289 LSQENGEI
+1289 LSEAEGET
-1297 FAKSISMLPLGH
+1297 FAKAISVLPVAH
-1309 VMNEVTVKERA
+1309 VLDEVTVKERV
-1320 GRGVGHRLAKMFDV
+1320 GRGVGHRLAKMFDI
-1334 RMQFFPAKEYES
+1334 RLKFFSSKEYTQ
-1346 TYAIKKADVMSAVE
+1346 TYAITTSDVLKTVE
-1360 VKLLPLLARMVKKE
+1360 VKLLPMLEKFVKKE
-1374 IKAKEDKEH
+1374 IKAKQDKES
-1383 RAAVPEIGTKSGT
+1383 AAVPEVGVTTGVVEMAAVVPGSG
-1396 VDVAPSGAER
+1396 P
-1406 ARDEDEDEDDELDDD
+1406 RDEDDDDDDDGDDD

-1432 QAVSYGD
+1432 QAVSYGA
-1439 NDDDDD
+1439 NDDEDDE
-1445 AIQRRLA
+1445 IQKRLE
-1452 REASPEDEEEPED
+1452 REASPEEEDEEHED

-1471 PHPSDEDD
+1471 PPPSEDEDEETT
-1479 DDDDGAAHKD
+1479 K
-1489 KRKDLNRSRE
+1489 KVNRSRE
-1499 ARVKER
+1499 ERVKER
-1505 TDVVSRFACD
+1505 TPVVSRFECD
-1515 ESDGEWCDFTLEY
+1515 EARGEWCDFTLEY
-1528 EADMPKVLMLNM
+1528 HADIPKVLMLSI
-1540 VQDAVKKALIQQI
+1540 VQDAVRKSLIQQI
-1553 PGIRTCVYVADEEIA
+1553 PGIRSCVYVPDEKIE
-1568 DIATGQKT
+1568 DIYTGEEV
-1576 KRNVI
+1576 RRAVI

-1591 QKYGDFINPNNIKT
+1591 QKYGDFINPNTIKT
-1605 NDVAAVLRMYGV
+1605 NDIAAVLRVYGV

-1626 ELFGV
+1626 ELGGV
-1631 FDGHGISVDNRHLN
+1631 FDGHGISVDKRHLN

-1652 RNGGFTPFNRNGLKG
+1652 RNGTFTPFNRNGLKG

-1685 DAVLDGD
+1685 DALLDGD
-1692 WDDLNTPSGR
+1692 WDDLTTPSSR

-1720 KVHPKNGK
+1720 KLHVKNGK
-1728 NLLG
+1728 NHVG